1 MGVRPPSSDIALPDV
16 EIPMVYLVNTCF
28 GLAHVVP
35 AEQPDSIRR
44 AEPGGECGLSVRAIN
59 VLKILAD
66 EIMGETPPRDAWI
79 PPEDLLRK
87 ITVERLS
94 IARNCGPRTVE
105 EIIRWAE
112 ARGVTI
118 QPAFHAGKSLS
129 ETWRKFGLQVCRRR
143 ADQGRARRS
152 PGQVG
157 ASQEHQGTRGDLADS
172 PELPGP
178 GGRRSRAAL
187 IAVQAGEANGGRQS
201 TDIAGCCQRARAAC
215 GIE

>member
-1 MGVRPPSSDIALPDV
+1 
-16 EIPMVYLVNTCF
+16 VNTCF

-44 AEPGGECGLSVRAIN
+44 AEPGRECGLSVRAIN

-66 EIMGETPPRDAWI
+66 DIMGETPPRDAWI
-79 PPEDLLRK
+79 PPEDLLRR

-129 ETWRKFGLQVCRRR
+129 ETWRNLGSRFAAGELTKAELAEALDKSVRRKSTKVPVAIQR
-143 ADQGRARRS
+143 ILLNYLDRVGDD
-152 PGQVG
+152 PGQG
-157 ASQEHQGTRGDLADS
+157 
-172 PELPGP
+172 
-178 GGRRSRAAL
+178 
-187 IAVQAGEANGGRQS
+187 
-201 TDIAGCCQRARAAC
+201 
-215 GIE
+215 